1 MMTIRGGIAR
11 QKCQSFFFFLSDVWY
26 YDIYE
31 VSLNI

>member
-26 YDIYE
+26 DIYE